1 MLEALESQVAMAVD
15 IVMLSQISFCTMMTI
30 VRCTSRECTL
40 RRSMSKEEKNTDSD
54 SEFLLLAGCI
64 RLRSQQSTN
73 FPKGRCALLS
83 ATQRLVRDLA
93 HSVFQRG
100 ELCAITE

>member
-40 RRSMSKEEKNTDSD
+40 RSMSKEEKNT
-54 SEFLLLAGCI
+54 EFLLLAGCI